1 MNAWQKAC
9 RKRFVRHAFSC
20 PVFESKKRGNIRMLA
35 IFLAPVYILANVFTA
50 YWLLRWMKEVHPLF
64 RHPSV
69 LGVILVLYAF
79 FCTFPAD
86 ELSDQKRSRSPDFKG
101 HQQLLAWH
109 VSVFS
114 WLHRDS
120 GAAALHFCAYGTD
133 ENLAVFSDGIES
145 GRPWRDPFVTGMCIY
160 GMVHAVHIYT
170 TRYEVPSKRMHI

>member
-64 RHPSV
+64 RHPAV

-79 FCTFPAD
+79 FALCSTLCLEYPGVFILFILCDVVCIDAWLTLIPVPA
-86 ELSDQKRSRSPDFKG
+86 ECKLPINPAINSLRVLTY
-101 HQQLLAWH
+101 LLFH
-109 VSVFS
+109 MHYKHLYLCSV
-114 WLHRDS
+114 L
-120 GAAALHFCAYGTD
+120 
-133 ENLAVFSDGIES
+133 
-145 GRPWRDPFVTGMCIY
+145 
-160 GMVHAVHIYT
+160 
-170 TRYEVPSKRMHI
+170 